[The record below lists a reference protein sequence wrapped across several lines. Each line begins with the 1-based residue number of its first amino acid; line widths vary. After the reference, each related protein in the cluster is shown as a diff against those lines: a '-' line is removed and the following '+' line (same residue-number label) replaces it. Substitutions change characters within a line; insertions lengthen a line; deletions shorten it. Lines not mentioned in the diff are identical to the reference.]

1 MGSCFQ
7 PPRQGGGFYV
17 KMEYMKLQSINPT
30 TEESLGEF
38 ESYSEGMVFDAV
50 EKARKSFEGWKNTP
64 IEKRENII
72 KNFSQILVKKK
83 NEIAE
88 LITKEMGKPII
99 ESEGEVDEIP
109 GLTEWFLKET
119 KNIIKDENIKL
130 DIDNAS
136 AKVKFE
142 PIGIV
147 GLITPWNFPI
157 STPAWKI
164 IPALLT
170 GNTVVFKPSELST
183 FCGLKIDEILKEAG
197 LPEGVFNTI
206 TGDGTTGKHLVAS
219 KVNMISFTGSSA
231 VGKDV
236 AGSSGKS
243 LKKVVLELGG
253 SDPCIVFDDAILE
266 QAINAALFGR
276 FLNCGQVC
284 TAAKRTFVDR
294 KIYNSFI
301 EKFVQKV
308 KVLKVGNPLERKT
321 EIGPI
326 VSKAQL
332 ENLEVQVK
340 DAVSKGAK
348 LLCGGKRLEGKGYF
362 YEPTVL
368 TDITDEMLVA
378 KEEVF
383 GPVASVFNFESVEE
397 VIKMANNTKY
407 GLGASVWTSNSKKA
421 ERVVDGI
428 ESGMVWINDFG
439 TPYPQCPQGGIKE
452 SGIGRELSKY
462 GILEFCNMKTIVNSK
477 DETVKKPWWFPYNS

>member
-1 MGSCFQ
+1 MGI
-7 PPRQGGGFYV
+7 
-17 KMEYMKLQSINPT
+17 QSINPT

-38 ESYSEGMVFDAV
+38 ELYSEGMVFDAV
-50 EKARKSFEGWKNTP
+50 KKARESLEGWGNTS
-64 IEKRENII
+64 ISKRENII

-88 LITKEMGKPII
+88 LITKEMGKAII
-99 ESEGEVDEIP
+99 ESEGEVDEVP
-109 GLTEWFLKET
+109 GVTEWFLKET
-119 KNIIKDENIKL
+119 RNVIKDEDVKL
-130 DIDNAS
+130 DVDNAS
-136 AKVKFE
+136 AKVRFE
-142 PIGIV
+142 PIGVV

-157 STPAWKI
+157 GTSIWKI

-206 TGDGTTGKHLVAS
+206 TGDGTTGKNLVSS
-219 KVNMISFTGSSA
+219 KVNMISFTGSSV

-236 AGSSGKS
+236 ASNSGKDF
-243 LKKVVLELGG
+243 KKVVLELGG
-253 SDPCIVFDDAILE
+253 SDPCIIFDDAILE

-284 TAAKRTFVDR
+284 TAAKRIFVDG
-294 KIYNSFI
+294 KIYDSFI

-308 KVLKVGNPLERKT
+308 KILKVGNPLERKT

-332 ENLEVQVK
+332 ESLEIQVK
-340 DAVSKGAK
+340 DAINKGAK

-368 TDITDEMLVA
+368 ADITDEMLVA

-383 GPVASVFNFESVEE
+383 GPVAPIFSFGSTEE
-397 VIKMANNTKY
+397 AIKMANNTKY
-407 GLGASVWTSNSKKA
+407 GLGASVWTKDSEKA
-421 ERVVDGI
+421 EKVTNSI

-477 DETVKKPWWFPYNS
+477 DETIKKPWWFPYNS